1 MEQGEFQ
8 DIARNV
14 RERAFKTAL
23 ACSLCRDEAEDV
35 AQDVMLKLWAMLDRI
50 DSAASIGSLS
60 ACMAHNLAIDSHRRR
75 RTVTIEGRPQMVD
88 EKHSTPDR
96 ELELDDNL
104 RLLVAEMGKL
114 PPKEY
119 QILKLRQDEQKTNE
133 EIALLLGMEKSSVA
147 TLLSRARKKLFDEI
161 KKKMN
166 S

>member
-8 DIARNV
+8 NIARNV
-14 RERAFKTAL
+14 RERAVKTAL
-23 ACSLCRDEAEDV
+23 ACSLCLDEAEDV

-50 DSAASIGSLS
+50 DNAASVGSLA

-88 EKHSTPDR
+88 EKHATPDR
-96 ELELDDNL
+96 ELELDENL
-104 RLLVAEMGKL
+104 RLLAAEMGKL

-133 EIALLLGMEKSSVA
+133 EIAQLLGMEKSSVA
-147 TLLSRARKKLFDEI
+147 TLLSRARKRLFDEI
-161 KKKMN
+161 KKKIN